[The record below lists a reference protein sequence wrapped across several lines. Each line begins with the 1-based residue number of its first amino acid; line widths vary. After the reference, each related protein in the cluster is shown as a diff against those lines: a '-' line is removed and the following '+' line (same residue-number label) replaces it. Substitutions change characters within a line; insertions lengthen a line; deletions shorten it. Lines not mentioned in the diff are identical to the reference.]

1 MTNFNYVNDIL
12 NVNRHAPKALDLT
25 GIASLPNAAIN
36 GLRNGME
43 LKNTVL
49 KTQSTADSLS
59 LQQAENDVRRQYL
72 QNPTANTIYEPY
84 FNIRPSGLS
93 QTNGYTV
100 SGTTQSGSARSR
112 MMPSNGYSI
121 NNRVNTS
128 RTQMSA
134 KDKEW
139 NRLTDAGFTPQEIM
153 SVLYPK
159 GVQSNAV
166 QQENQKSLTM
176 FSRGDYSNKN
186 NQVND
191 VFNSVN
197 EDNFSSSDLMN
208 VGQNVFVSPQRS
220 PVDFSAVGTDTTISS
235 GMNFDTSNVVNPI
248 DLNMSY
254 RQNAFAFPQ
263 SDIVNAKTIPMQ
275 SFMSTSET
283 GPMSMDTVSDT
294 LNASNPL
301 RSKINVSMPNGTV
314 DNAFMTIG
322 TSSGSTVEDMLST
335 SSVGLDGMNTTDKYS
350 IGTPT
355 PSSQMT
361 DMKSSVESQ
370 NMQMTPFKTQD
381 ELYAFQ
387 EAALG
392 ADSSLTPDQRNAR
405 ILQGVPVSDTFWNSF
420 V

>member
-49 KTQSTADSLS
+49 KQQSTADSLS
-59 LQQAENDVRRQYL
+59 RQQAENDVRRQYL
-72 QNPTANTIYEPY
+72 QNPAANTIYEPY

-93 QTNGYTV
+93 QMNGYTV
-100 SGTTQSGSARSR
+100 NGTTQSGTDRSR
-112 MMPSNGYSI
+112 MMPSNGSSI
-121 NNRVNTS
+121 NSRVNTS

-139 NRLTDAGFTPQEIM
+139 NRLTEAGFAPQEIM

-166 QQENQKSLTM
+166 QQENQKSSTM
-176 FSRGDYSNKN
+176 FDRHDYFNKN
-186 NQVND
+186 NQIND
-191 VFNSVN
+191 ISNPVN
-197 EDNFSSSDLMN
+197 EDNFSSSNLMN
-208 VGQNVFVSPQRS
+208 VGQNVFVSPQRT
-220 PVDFSAVGTDTTISS
+220 PVDFSAVGRDMTVLS
-235 GMNFDTSNVVNPI
+235 GMNFDTSDVANPT
-248 DLNMSY
+248 DLNTSY
-254 RQNAFAFPQ
+254 RQNAFSFPQ

-294 LNASNPL
+294 LNASNPV
-301 RSKINVSMPNGTV
+301 SSEINTSTMSGTV
-314 DNAFMTIG
+314 DNAFVSTG
-322 TSSGSTVEDMLST
+322 TSSAPTVENMLST
-335 SSVGLDGMNTTDKYS
+335 SPVGLGGMHTTNNYS
-350 IGTPT
+350 SETQK
-355 PSSQMT
+355 SSGQT
-361 DMKSSVESQ
+361 SSVETQS
-370 NMQMTPFKTQD
+370 MHMMPFKTQD

-392 ADSSLTPDQRNAR
+392 ADVSLTPDQRNAR

>member
-49 KTQSTADSLS
+49 KQQSTADSLS
-59 LQQAENDVRRQYL
+59 RQQAENDVRRQYL
-72 QNPTANTIYEPY
+72 QNPAANTIYEPY

-93 QTNGYTV
+93 QMNGYTV
-100 SGTTQSGSARSR
+100 NGTTQSGTDRSR
-112 MMPSNGYSI
+112 MMPSNGSSI
-121 NNRVNTS
+121 NSRVNTS

-139 NRLTDAGFTPQEIM
+139 NRLTEAGFAPQEIM

-166 QQENQKSLTM
+166 QQENQKSSTM
-176 FSRGDYSNKN
+176 FDRYDYFNKN
-186 NQVND
+186 NQIND
-191 VFNSVN
+191 ISNPVN
-197 EDNFSSSDLMN
+197 EDNFSSSNLMN
-208 VGQNVFVSPQRS
+208 VGQNVFVSPQRT
-220 PVDFSAVGTDTTISS
+220 PVDFSAVGTDMTVPS
-235 GMNFDTSNVVNPI
+235 GMNFDTSDVANPT
-248 DLNMSY
+248 DLNTSY
-254 RQNAFAFPQ
+254 RQNAFSFPQ

-294 LNASNPL
+294 LNASNPV
-301 RSKINVSMPNGTV
+301 SSEINTSTMSGTV
-314 DNAFMTIG
+314 DNAFVSTG
-322 TSSGSTVEDMLST
+322 TSSAPTVENMLST
-335 SSVGLDGMNTTDKYS
+335 SPVGLGGMHTTNNYS
-350 IGTPT
+350 SETQK
-355 PSSQMT
+355 SSGQT
-361 DMKSSVESQ
+361 SSVESQ

>member
-49 KTQSTADSLS
+49 KHQSTADSLS
-59 LQQAENDVRRQYL
+59 RQQAENDVRRQYL
-72 QNPTANTIYEPY
+72 QNPAANTIYEPY

-93 QTNGYTV
+93 QMNGYTV
-100 SGTTQSGSARSR
+100 NGTTQSGTDRSR
-112 MMPSNGYSI
+112 MMPSNGSSI
-121 NNRVNTS
+121 NSRVNTS

-139 NRLTDAGFTPQEIM
+139 NRLTEAGFAPQEIM

-159 GVQSNAV
+159 GVQCNAV
-166 QQENQKSLTM
+166 QQENQKSSTM
-176 FSRGDYSNKN
+176 FDRYDYFNKN
-186 NQVND
+186 NQIND
-191 VFNSVN
+191 ISNPVN
-197 EDNFSSSDLMN
+197 EDNFSSSNLMN
-208 VGQNVFVSPQRS
+208 VGQNVFVSPQRT

-235 GMNFDTSNVVNPI
+235 GMNFDTSDVANPT
-248 DLNMSY
+248 DLNTSY
-254 RQNAFAFPQ
+254 RQNAFSFPQ

-294 LNASNPL
+294 LNASNPV
-301 RSKINVSMPNGTV
+301 SSEINTSTMSGTV
-314 DNAFMTIG
+314 DNAFVSTG
-322 TSSGSTVEDMLST
+322 TSSAPTVENMLST
-335 SSVGLDGMNTTDKYS
+335 SPVGLGGMHTTNNYS
-350 IGTPT
+350 SETQK
-355 PSSQMT
+355 SSGQT
-361 DMKSSVESQ
+361 SSVETQS
-370 NMQMTPFKTQD
+370 MHMTPFKTQD

-392 ADSSLTPDQRNAR
+392 ADVSLTPDQRNAR